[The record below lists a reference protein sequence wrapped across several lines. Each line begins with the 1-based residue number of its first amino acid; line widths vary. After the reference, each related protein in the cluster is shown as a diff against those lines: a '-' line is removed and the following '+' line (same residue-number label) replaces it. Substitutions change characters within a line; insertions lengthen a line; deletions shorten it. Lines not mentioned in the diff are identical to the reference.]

1 MKINGPKQTSGA
13 SATKKT
19 SKAKPAESNDFGEF
33 MSAGAT
39 QSSGSAS
46 APQSITAVDALLA
59 VQAVEDPTER
69 AARKRMTLRAEN
81 VLKEL
86 DDLHMAMTCGQVSMS
101 HMIDIAD
108 MVSTHREKV
117 TDSKLAA
124 LLDEIDL
131 RAQVELAKMRKALD
145 NPRKSP

>member
-1 MKINGPKQTSGA
+1 MKIQGPNKTSGTG
-13 SATKKT
+13 SVKKS
-19 SKAKPAESNDFGEF
+19 SKANPAEGGGFGDF

-39 QSSGSAS
+39 KEASAAS

-59 VQAVEDPTER
+59 VQSVEDPTER
-69 AARKRMTLRAEN
+69 AARRRMTQRADN

-86 DDLHMAMTCGQVSMS
+86 DKLHMAMLGGQVKMS
-101 HMIDIAD
+101 HMVDIAD
-108 MVSTHREKV
+108 MVSIHRERV

-145 NPRKSP
+145 QKPENP